1 MMANTEVDPTSE
13 SRKRNK
19 WQLFQIFL
27 KTGRRRVTLSVICG
41 TLIFLAITSLVMI
54 VYTYRFNTFQS
65 FQKEKNWFNDGLIS
79 ISSNEYAPGVFN
91 LNTSY
96 LEIITQDYTSMVNDL
111 FPDIKFRNQSTAL
124 STQIYTFDPTIPG
137 EPWLNHEIMTFDNR
151 TYTGLIQNIT
161 AGRIPQN
168 HSELLY
174 LTTSNNQTDFQV
186 NDTIT
191 LYSEW
196 HTGRAKNFTIV
207 GLVGNM
213 TETFINE
220 SLSLDLF
227 NWNFEGSIVE
237 FFNYYRYNIFVTD
250 NSLYTEVLNN
260 MTSYEG
266 ILTYLV
272 DVSYDSSAIKPT
284 NWQNYIYEIP
294 DLNDLLESVFT
305 ESPVLLC
312 QDLKLFL
319 IQFNS
324 LWTLNTTKLLPLNAP
339 LLFIVGLLSVVTLNI
354 GSRELGAVFRRM
366 KLYGLSYRSVRRM
379 VFFENLIFTF
389 VSFIVGTSLGFGVS
403 YLFTMGIES
412 QPSNYYLNFMLEPL
426 LLMGLGTIIVGFFG
440 LSFYIQNTIAK
451 KTTQT
456 TPEEFKEKR
465 GRIRG
470 IFSTNEFR
478 LFVIALIF
486 TIVSISLFM
495 VYRNLGEISIVVSS
509 MSYLTLFWFM
519 ITCTVAFLLTFA
531 FLIIARVISMF
542 WAFISKSVWP
552 KRLNLYSLSIQHLS
566 VYKKS
571 YQLAILGVLLF
582 GLLIVP
588 GLTMNKSLETNI
600 GNEVNLKMG
609 DCHLLISHWVDPTEV
624 KDVLLENITE
634 ISSFTEAEVYT
645 FTDEN
650 EVGRYPNS
658 FSVNIVSL
666 ENVTEFLE
674 VIDID
679 KLRSYSSS
687 VEDIRALEN
696 NMTILGDIKF
706 KRNRG
711 LRPGDTYI
719 PDDFTRFPKN
729 LTFINSFR
737 VFPLTPY
744 PTNRA
749 FVPNFDTFSIVGK
762 RFTAREIARS
772 IDFSTDFRILNY
784 KLINVV
790 NESAVSIVQ
799 EKLDALNFTSQT
811 YEEIYDSMYSGLVT
825 FPINNI
831 LIFAVLAA
839 ITIIFVSYFT
849 GLKIYEER
857 GRIIESLYRVGAIRG
872 QILAI
877 FTFEYFLVISL
888 PLLITVF
895 ASLPL
900 FGLVA
905 DFFLESQSFYQPYTP
920 GIPAWTI
927 VLIIIGGLVISMLGW
942 LLALIPAIY
951 RYRPVKQE

>member
-1 MMANTEVDPTSE
+1 MANTEVDPTSE

-41 TLIFLAITSLVMI
+41 TLIFLTITSLVMI
-54 VYTYRFNTFQS
+54 VYTYRFDTFQS

-237 FFNYYRYNIFVTD
+237 FFNYYRYNTFVT
-250 NSLYTEVLNN
+250 NSSLYTEVLNN

-294 DLNDLLESVFT
+294 ELNDLLESVFT
-305 ESPVLLC
+305 ESSVLLC

-366 KLYGLSYRSVRRM
+366 KLYGLSYQSVRRM

-389 VSFIVGTSLGFGVS
+389 VSFVVGTSMGFGVS
-403 YLFTMGIES
+403 YLFTMGMEN
-412 QPSNYYLNFMLEPL
+412 QPSNYYLNFLLEPL
-426 LLMGLGTIIVGFFG
+426 LLMGLGTIIIGFFG
-440 LSFYIQNTIAK
+440 LSFYIQNAIAK

-465 GRIRG
+465 GRMRR

-495 VYRNLGEISIVVSS
+495 VYQNLGEISIVVSS

-519 ITCTVAFLLTFA
+519 ITCTVAFLLTFT
-531 FLIIARVISMF
+531 FLIIARVISML
-542 WAFISKSVWP
+542 WTFISKRVWP
-552 KRLNLYSLSIQHLS
+552 NRLNLYSLSIQHLS
-566 VYKKS
+566 VSKKS

-588 GLTMNKSLETNI
+588 GLTMNKSLDTNI
-600 GNEVNLKMG
+600 GNEVTLKMG
-609 DCHLLISHWVDPTEV
+609 DSHLLISHWVDPSDV
-624 KDVLLENITE
+624 KDVLLENISE

-645 FTDEN
+645 FSDEN

-658 FSVNIVSL
+658 FRVNLVSL

-679 KLRSYSSS
+679 KLKSYSSS
-687 VEDIRALEN
+687 VEDVLALED
-696 NMTILGDIKF
+696 NMTILGDVKF

-711 LRPGDTYI
+711 LNPGDAYF
-719 PDDFTRFPKN
+719 PDDFLRFPDE
-729 LTFINSFR
+729 LIFINSFR
-737 VFPLTPY
+737 IFPLTPY

-749 FVPNFDTFSIVGK
+749 FVPNFDTFSIVAK
-762 RFTAREIARS
+762 RFTVREIARS
-772 IDFSTDFRILNY
+772 IDFSTDFSIRNY
-784 KLINVV
+784 KLINAV

-799 EKLDALNFTSQT
+799 EKLADLNFTSQT
-811 YEEIYDSMYSGLVT
+811 YEEIYDAMYSGLTT

-831 LIFAVLAA
+831 LIFAILAA
-839 ITIIFVSYFT
+839 VTIIFVSYFT

-857 GRIIESLYRVGAIRG
+857 GRIIESLYRVGAVRG

-877 FTFEYFLVISL
+877 FTFEYILVVSL

-905 DFFLESQSFYQPYTP
+905 DFFLESQSFYQPYAP
-920 GIPAWTI
+920 GVPIWSI
-927 VLIIIGGLVISMLGW
+927 MLIIIGGLVISMLGW

>member
-1 MMANTEVDPTSE
+1 MGKTEINPIPET
-13 SRKRNK
+13 RKRNK

-41 TLIFLAITSLVMI
+41 TLIFLAITGLVMV
-54 VYTYRFNTFQS
+54 VYTYRFDTFQS
-65 FQKEKNWFNDGLIS
+65 FQKEKNWFSDGLIS
-79 ISSNEYAPGVFN
+79 ISSNKYEPGVFN
-91 LNTSY
+91 LSASY
-96 LEIITQDYTSMVNDL
+96 IENITQDYTGMVNDL

-161 AGRIPQN
+161 AGRLPQN
-168 HSELLY
+168 HSEILY

-196 HTGRAKNFTIV
+196 HLGRAKNYTIV
-207 GLVGNM
+207 GLVGDM
-213 TETFINE
+213 TETFENE

-227 NWNFEGSIVE
+227 SWNFEGSIVE
-237 FFNYYRYNIFVTD
+237 FFNYYRYNTFVT
-250 NSLYTEVLNN
+250 NSSLYTEILNN

-266 ILTYLV
+266 VQTYLV

-284 NWQNYIYEIP
+284 NWQNYIYLIP
-294 DLNDLLESVFT
+294 ELNDLLESAYT

-354 GSRELGAVFRRM
+354 GSRELGAVFRKM
-366 KLYGLSYRSVRRM
+366 KLYGISYRSVRRM

-389 VSFIVGTSLGFGVS
+389 VSFVVGTSMGFGVS
-403 YLFTMGIES
+403 YLFTMGMES
-412 QPSNYYLNFMLEPL
+412 QPSNYYLNFLLEPL
-426 LLMGLGTIIVGFFG
+426 LLMGLGTIIIGFFG
-440 LSFYIQNTIAK
+440 LSFYIQNAIAK

-465 GRIRG
+465 GRIRR

-478 LFVIALIF
+478 LFILVLIFFRLFILVLIF

-495 VYRNLGEISIVVSS
+495 VYRNLGEVSIVVSS

-519 ITCTVAFLLTFA
+519 ITCTVAFLLTFT
-531 FLIIARVISMF
+531 FLIIARIISMF

-571 YQLAILGVLLF
+571 YQLAVLGVLLF

-588 GLTMNKSLETNI
+588 GLTMNKSLDTNI

-609 DCHLLISHWVDPTEV
+609 DSHLLISHWVDPSDV
-624 KDVLLENITE
+624 KDVLLENISE

-645 FTDEN
+645 FSDEN
-650 EVGRYPNS
+650 EDGRYPNS
-658 FSVNIVSL
+658 FRVNIVSL

-674 VIDID
+674 VIDND
-679 KLRSYSSS
+679 KLKSYSSS
-687 VEDIRALEN
+687 VEDVLALED
-696 NMTILGDIKF
+696 NMTILGDVKF

-711 LRPGDTYI
+711 LKPGDAYF
-719 PDDFTRFPKN
+719 PDDFLRFPDE

-737 VFPLTPY
+737 IFPLTPY

-749 FVPNFDTFSIVGK
+749 FVPNFDTFSIVAK

-772 IDFSTDFRILNY
+772 IDFSTDFRIRNY
-784 KLINVV
+784 KLINAV
-790 NESAVSIVQ
+790 NDSAVSIVQ
-799 EKLDALNFTSQT
+799 EKLADLNFTSQT
-811 YEEIYDSMYSGLVT
+811 YQEIYDDMYSGLVT

-831 LIFAVLAA
+831 LIFAILAA
-839 ITIIFVSYFT
+839 VTIIFVSYFT
-849 GLKIYEER
+849 GLKIYDER
-857 GRIIESLYRVGAIRG
+857 GRIIESLYRVGAVRG

-877 FTFEYFLVISL
+877 FTFEYFLVVSL

-905 DFFLESQSFYQPYTP
+905 DFFLESQSYY
-920 GIPAWTI
+920 
-927 VLIIIGGLVISMLGW
+927 
-942 LLALIPAIY
+942 
-951 RYRPVKQE
+951 